1 MSKSGFSLADL
12 QQGAK
17 SLQTVNVSESKGSKS
32 SGHDEEAVKAL
43 GKLAQLRLYSASS
56 PLWSNLLLIL
66 EDLYQKYDGDLD
78 LM

>member
-32 SGHDEEAVKAL
+32 SGHDEEAVKVL
-43 GKLAQLRLYSASS
+43 GKPA
-56 PLWSNLLLIL
+56 
-66 EDLYQKYDGDLD
+66 
-78 LM
+78 